1 MGSDHNCPSQVESRN
16 QLSPPPNLWVD
27 PTPRLVCRSLQVFL
41 LLPWYWK
48 YVAHWNGPAFAFR
61 EDILIRKNCVK
72 PYRCIQLPHD
82 PPCVGKA
89 AGGFQKR
96 DAKLLYLGVKLITI
110 FIRFTSPFLT
120 ILIVRIFL
128 FLMLTCH
135 SIIKSTSSLWF
146 ISSPLWMTIINIS
159 VQILTSISSVLCLN
173 ILPTYKIT
181 SSPTLIIKSIP
192 SYPVIWL
199 ATALN
204 TVQDW
209 EAKFSCKKMF
219 SLLCYFLL
227 RLRLTLSQIFSK
239 RFVHCIAGKA
249 QVGIV
254 ISDLEVKPKQPEQ

>member
-1 MGSDHNCPSQVESRN
+1 MYPA
-16 QLSPPPNLWVD
+16 PPWPPL
-27 PTPRLVCRSLQVFL
+27 CRQSCRRIPEERCKTS
-41 LLPWYWK
+41 LPWCKINNIYQI
-48 YVAHWNGPAFAFR
+48 Y
-61 EDILIRKNCVK
+61 
-72 PYRCIQLPHD
+72 
-82 PPCVGKA
+82 
-89 AGGFQKR
+89 
-96 DAKLLYLGVKLITI
+96 
-110 FIRFTSPFLT
+110 LT
-120 ILIVRIFL
+120 ILNVRIFL

-219 SLLCYFLL
+219 SLLCCFLL